1 MMVVLRDQGLPQEE
15 SIRFLLENNN
25 QLSIGSKEEM
35 VPAFTNN
42 NTFTCL
48 KHKYKLTTV

>member
-25 QLSIGSKEEM
+25 QLSIGSKE